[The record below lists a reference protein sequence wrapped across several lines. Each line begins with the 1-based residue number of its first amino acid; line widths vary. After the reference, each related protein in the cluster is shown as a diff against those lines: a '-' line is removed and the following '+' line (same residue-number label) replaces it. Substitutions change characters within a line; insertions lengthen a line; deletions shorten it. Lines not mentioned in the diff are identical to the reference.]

1 MRVFVERDPTSVVSP
16 ACARGKTQSVVGIG
30 GVTDSNLAHAPPP
43 PEVHQLPPPDDNG
56 CVVAELIRTR
66 TLDFVHIKFNKES
79 ESLLPLVLKLVLV

>member
-1 MRVFVERDPTSVVSP
+1 MCSWEG
-16 ACARGKTQSVVGIG
+16 AESVVGIG
-30 GVTDSNLAHAPPP
+30 GVTDNNLAHAPPP
-43 PEVHQLPPPDDNG
+43 PEVHQLPPADDNG